1 MVKIYHYCILI
12 NEIKVA
18 CFFFFFF
25 KLKAEQKIKWMATG
39 NRLGKYS

>member
-1 MVKIYHYCILI
+1 MVKTYHYCILI

-18 CFFFFFF
+18 CFFFFF